1 MVQKSFMKSLNK
13 GNCWILYVDFL
24 IGFRLERGERMACR
38 KQESWGYLGETMCLR
53 LSFQEFLELSQTHSK
68 IYVTSYCLPK
78 LHSFLIYTKQWSFN
92 LSQRPMIEKWIEF
105 YSFSP
110 GTLLLALEFY
120 LWLQKRVPGYPWI
133 ALSNEYMINF

>member
-13 GNCWILYVDFL
+13 GNYWTLYVDFL
-24 IGFRLERGERMACR
+24 IGFRLERGKWMTWR
-38 KQESWGYLGETMCLR
+38 KQEIWGYLREMMFLR
-53 LSFQEFLELSQTHSK
+53 LPFQLLELSQTHSK
-68 IYVTSYCLPK
+68 IYLTSYCLPK
-78 LHSFLIYTKQWSFN
+78 LHSFLIYTEQWFFN

-120 LWLQKRVPGYPWI
+120 CGCKNRCQTILELLFPMNIW
-133 ALSNEYMINF
+133 